1 MIVLCDNPECG
12 AVLRAAA
19 TYSPTQTVLKREG
32 DHEFFDCPRCGRRT
46 TIATRGGAGAPP
58 HTTREGAGAPPHPST
73 RPNP

>member
-32 DHEFFDCPRCGRRT
+32 DQEFFDCPRCGQRT
-46 TIATRGGAGAPP
+46 TIGARDRANVPS
-58 HTTREGAGAPPHPST
+58 HPT
-73 RPNP
+73 ARPNP